1 MKKTY
6 LLFFLFVLISMSSFS
21 QTSIDAQ
28 SVLDKVASK
37 VKAAKGITASF
48 TFSQYDKANHLLGS
62 SKGIV
67 KIKGS
72 KYYVKQDKT
81 EIISNGAQTWNY
93 DGATEVMIS
102 KADNTDDGEFSP
114 QQVLSGFNKND
125 FTYKLVSS
133 AGSMYEILLTPIDKR
148 KNFKQVV
155 LYVNK
160 STNLIS
166 KAKIIDKTDSV
177 TQITFSGISLNAII
191 PDSQFVF
198 DASKH
203 PGVEVVNQ

>member
-1 MKKTY
+1 
-6 LLFFLFVLISMSSFS
+6 MSSFS
-21 QTSIDAQ
+21 QTSVDAQ
-28 SVLDKVASK
+28 SVLDKVTSK
-37 VKAAKGITASF
+37 VKAAKGITATF

-67 KIKGS
+67 KIKGNS
-72 KYYVKQDKT
+72 YYVMQGKT

-93 DGATEVMIS
+93 DGGNEVMVS
-102 KADNTDDGEFSP
+102 KADNKDDDEFSP

-160 STNLIS
+160 TTDLIS
-166 KAKIIDKTDSV
+166 KAKITDKTESV
-177 TQITFSGISLNAII
+177 SQITFSGTNLSAVI